1 MSCFSASSALQ
12 HGGFVPRERLAAF
25 NVSLIFIDVDNSI
38 LAEHM
43 MTRRM
48 ADGRVIEETTY
59 VIDPNSSESDNDSS
73 DDNSGGEDV
82 GEGSDEDDGGD
93 HEREGDDETMVITFE
108 ESGDHN
114 DDHDEEDE
122 DDDDDDDD
130 DSDDDHEGE
139 IDTVPRPEGLYTSVI
154 ACPVRGAVLQ
164 ICCL

>member
-1 MSCFSASSALQ
+1 MIWALCLSRPSASSAL
-12 HGGFVPRERLAAF
+12 VPREWLAAF
-25 NVSLIFIDVDNSI
+25 NVSLIFLDVDNNI

-139 IDTVPRPEGLYTSVI
+139 IDAVPRPEGL
-154 ACPVRGAVLQ
+154 
-164 ICCL
+164 